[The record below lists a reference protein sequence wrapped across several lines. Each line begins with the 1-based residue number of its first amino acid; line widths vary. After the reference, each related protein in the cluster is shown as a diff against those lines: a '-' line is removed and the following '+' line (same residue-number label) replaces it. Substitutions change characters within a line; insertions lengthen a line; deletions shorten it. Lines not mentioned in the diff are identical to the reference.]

1 MSNTDPHVQKRPSL
15 LLLSLIYLVFV
26 SLGLPDSVLGVAW
39 PPIRASLALPL
50 ELAGILIAITTLLS
64 ATSGFLI
71 GRITKA
77 FGTGPVVLVSCLMT
91 ASGLLI
97 YANAPSFW
105 FLALAAIPL
114 GLGGGGV
121 DASINA
127 YVAKHYRSSHMSW
140 LHSFWGVGA
149 TLGPLVMTLA
159 IASPATWR
167 AGYLALAVAQ
177 FALSA
182 LFVLTLRLWKRN
194 DHLQRD
200 QHEAENGAP
209 GTNTANSAAGWLS
222 VMNYFVYVAV
232 EISVGVWA
240 NSLLVLGRHVAP
252 ETAGL
257 WISAYY
263 GSIMFGRMLNGF
275 ALSRWGNRTMI
286 AAGLALA
293 FAGSLLF
300 FVPFL
305 VDLPL
310 FSLAGLILL
319 GLGLSP
325 IFPCLMHETPRRF
338 TSSATP
344 VVIGRQVGA
353 SYLGG
358 ALLPSVLGLAMAHLS
373 LELLAPTMAI
383 LTAVLFFMV
392 QRLNLL
398 SASSG
403 AQKTPPREGGEV
415 ISEEGTDQ
423 LQK

>member
-1 MSNTDPHVQKRPSL
+1 MSNTVPPVPKRPSF

-39 PPIRASLALPL
+39 PSIRATLALPL
-50 ELAGILIAITTLLS
+50 ELAGILITVTTLLS
-64 ATSGFLI
+64 ATSGLLV

-77 FGTGPVVLVSCLMT
+77 VGTGPVVLVSCLMT

-121 DASINA
+121 DSSINA
-127 YVAKHYRSSHMSW
+127 YVAKHYSASHMSW

-159 IASPATWR
+159 LASPATWR
-167 AGYLALAVAQ
+167 AGYLALALAQ
-177 FALSA
+177 FALAS
-182 LFVLTLRLWKRN
+182 LFVLTLGLWKRN
-194 DHLQRD
+194 DHLLPAH
-200 QHEAENGAP
+200 HEAQSGAQ
-209 GTNTANSAAGWLS
+209 GTNTANSAAGFLS

-232 EISVGVWA
+232 EISAGVWA
-240 NSLLVLGRHVAP
+240 DSLLVLGRKVPP

-257 WISAYY
+257 WIAAYY

-286 AAGLALA
+286 TAGLALA
-293 FAGSLLF
+293 FGGAALF
-300 FVPFL
+300 FVPFF

-310 FSLAGLILL
+310 LSLAGLILL

-325 IFPCLMHETPRRF
+325 VFPCLMHETPRRF
-338 TSSATP
+338 NSSATP

-358 ALLPSVLGLAMAHLS
+358 ALLPAAVGYAMSHGS
-373 LELLAPTMAI
+373 LELLAPTLAI
-383 LTAVLFFMV
+383 CTALLFFMV
-392 QRLNLL
+392 QKLNRLSESRTPQEN
-398 SASSG
+398 
-403 AQKTPPREGGEV
+403 PPR
-415 ISEEGTDQ
+415 
-423 LQK
+423 